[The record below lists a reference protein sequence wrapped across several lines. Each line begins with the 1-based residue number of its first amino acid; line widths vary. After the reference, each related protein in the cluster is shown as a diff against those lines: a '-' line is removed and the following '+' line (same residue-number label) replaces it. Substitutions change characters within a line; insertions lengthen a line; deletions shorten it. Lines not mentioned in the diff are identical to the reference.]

1 MMKWKRL
8 WISIKNYINGMKVL
22 KLQKEKIILMLKNLN
37 KIISNGY
44 LIQIKKQKLDNDANG
59 EDNSINLTGDGV
71 IITDRNSLLEKLK
84 NMK

>member
-37 KIISNGY
+37 KIIFNGY
-44 LIQIKKQKLDNDANG
+44 LIQIKKQKQ
-59 EDNSINLTGDGV
+59 
-71 IITDRNSLLEKLK
+71 LK
-84 NMK
+84 